1 MIGFSPH
8 NAIYFM
14 MSQKRD
20 VTFSKTSKLIVY
32 MATYM
37 LSFQKENR

>member
-20 VTFSKTSKLIVY
+20 VTFSKTSKLIV
-32 MATYM
+32 AHPI
-37 LSFQKENR
+37 KGGGR